1 MAPLDSAHL
10 GFSHNVQA
18 LLMIYLFS
26 ALAGLAVVRFSKL
39 PWMFLPSSWR
49 FIFWCGVASQFA
61 GCWALGNAYA
71 ILQAGI
77 QMTFAEMPRFAALMA
92 WGWRATWAGAIG
104 MFVGWFSLRAIE
116 RALQEEL
123 HNSRPASPGPAA

>member
-1 MAPLDSAHL
+1 MTPFDSAHL

-26 ALAGLAVVRFSKL
+26 ALAGLVVVRYSQL
-39 PWMFLPSSWR
+39 PWLFLPSSWR
-49 FIFWCGVASQFA
+49 FIFWCGIASQFA
-61 GCWALGNAYA
+61 GCWALGNAYT
-71 ILQAGI
+71 IIQSGLQLP
-77 QMTFAEMPRFAALMA
+77 FSELPRFSALLA

-116 RALQEEL
+116 RALLQELEEPD
-123 HNSRPASPGPAA
+123 SAGPAPEQ